1 MVETGEDQFELGP
14 GLPRM
19 PLSFSVGAR
28 KAVYSAARPT

>member
-19 PLSFSVGAR
+19 PLSSSIGAR
-28 KAVYSAARPT
+28 KQD